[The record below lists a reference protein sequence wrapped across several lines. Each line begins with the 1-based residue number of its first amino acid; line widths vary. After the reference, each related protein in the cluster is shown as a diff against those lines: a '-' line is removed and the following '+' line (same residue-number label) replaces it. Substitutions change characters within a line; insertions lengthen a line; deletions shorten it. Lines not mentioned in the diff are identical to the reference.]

1 MSLVEQLKKTV
12 RANRLYNDLPKEDF
26 LKEISFRSSYG
37 KDMRGLTVNEEFIKS
52 VRTDIPDISEK
63 IGDKLSELQMPYII
77 GYMRDFEDIITRNTE
92 ANANTAVRGI
102 ITIRLTVWDYLEKY
116 PEWYKVVDL
125 RKGTKDDRG
134 YRGVKLYYQLDGYH
148 YPIEIQLDT
157 QHDHICN
164 SWINHPLHQG
174 ESDEWF
180 RGLRKAYDEHTIISA
195 EDYKRRVQKNEI

>member
-1 MSLVEQLKKTV
+1 
-12 RANRLYNDLPKEDF
+12 
-26 LKEISFRSSYG
+26 
-37 KDMRGLTVNEEFIKS
+37 
-52 VRTDIPDISEK
+52 
-63 IGDKLSELQMPYII
+63 MPYII
-77 GYMRDFEDIITRNTE
+77 GYMRDFEDVITRNPE

-164 SWINHPLHQG
+164 SWIDHPLHQG

-180 RGLRKAYDEHTIISA
+180 RGLRKAYDEGTIISA